1 MLLRSDFLSF
11 RTDLTQGL
19 GLSLEFQFLVLP
31 QYNDNL
37 VVVFWD
43 FCLLYFEFFNFDYS
57 IRKVKKKKKKRNIDK
72 TY

>member
-43 FCLLYFEFFNFDYS
+43 FCLLYFESFNFDYS